1 MYTLYGISSCSTVTK
16 ARRFLEENNCGYQF
30 YDLKKQP
37 VTIKLISELEARV
50 GWERML
56 NKRSTTWRQLDESQK
71 EGVDQHKAIA
81 LMVEKPTLIKRPLL
95 DTGKNIL
102 LGFKIEAYQQVL

>member
-1 MYTLYGISSCSTVTK
+1 MYTLYGITSCSTVTK
-16 ARRFLEENNCGYQF
+16 ARRFLEKNNCDYQF
-30 YDLKKQP
+30 YDFKKQS

-50 GWERML
+50 GWQLML

-81 LMVEKPTLIKRPLL
+81 LMIEKPTLIKRPLL

-102 LGFKIEAYQQVL
+102 LGFKIETYQEIL

>member
-1 MYTLYGISSCSTVTK
+1 
-16 ARRFLEENNCGYQF
+16 
-30 YDLKKQP
+30 
-37 VTIKLISELEARV
+37 
-50 GWERML
+50 
-56 NKRSTTWRQLDESQK
+56 LDESQK

-102 LGFKIEAYQQVL
+102 LGFKIDAYQQVL